1 MRISRC
7 DLKVIGRRH
16 GKRRTILNMARQY
29 RIDDL
34 VDFAKYPLDQ
44 PNSVAYN
51 SAVADARTQLQDDGC
66 AVIKNLLRPTAVKII
81 SQEIVERKSKT
92 HFSTTKMNPYFHS
105 VKNPDYP
112 EHHPVN
118 TFIERSSGFIPG
130 DSWNSSLAIDVLF
143 RSDLLTNFI
152 RDSLETEAIHC
163 YADPLAGLT
172 ANILDP
178 GQQFAWHFDTNEFAV
193 TAMIDEADDGGL
205 FQYVPMIRNPDDEA
219 FEKIQH
225 VLDGNHE
232 TVKTLE
238 LRAGDLQIFR
248 GRHSLHRVTR
258 VPETSKPRHAAIFA
272 YTAEPGVIG
281 RVERTKQLFGR
292 VLPAHEE
299 AERQRVRTDQLID

>member
-1 MRISRC
+1 MA
-7 DLKVIGRRH
+7 IGRH
-16 GKRRTILNMARQY
+16 PGKRRTVMTMARQY

-34 VDFAKYPLDQ
+34 VDIATYPLDQ
-44 PNSVAYN
+44 PNSVAYK
-51 SAVADARTQLQDDGC
+51 SAVADARSQLQDDGC
-66 AVIKNLLRPTAVKII
+66 AVIKKLLRPTAVKII
-81 SQEIVERKSKT
+81 SQEIIERKSNT
-92 HFSTTKMNPYFHS
+92 HFSTSKMNPYFHS
-105 VKNPDYP
+105 TKNPEYP
-112 EHHPVN
+112 DHHPVN

-130 DSWNSSLAIDVLF
+130 DSLDASLAIDILF
-143 RSDLLTNFI
+143 RSEMLTNFI
-152 RDSLETEAIHC
+152 RDALETQAVHC

-205 FQYVPMIRNPDDEA
+205 FQYVPLIRTPDNES
-219 FEKIQH
+219 FERIQK
-225 VLDGNHE
+225 VLDDDCSE
-232 TVKTLE
+232 VKTLE
-238 LRAGDLQIFR
+238 LHAGDLQIFR

-258 VPETSKPRHAAIFA
+258 VPKTSRPRHAAIFA

-299 AERQRVRTDQLID
+299 AEQRRVRSDSLID

>member
-1 MRISRC
+1 MA
-7 DLKVIGRRH
+7 IGRH
-16 GKRRTILNMARQY
+16 PGKRRTVMTMARQY
-29 RIDDL
+29 QIDDL
-34 VDFAKYPLDQ
+34 VDIATYPLDQ
-44 PNSVAYN
+44 PNSVAYK
-51 SAVADARTQLQDDGC
+51 SAVADARSQLQDDGC

-81 SQEIVERKSKT
+81 SQEIIERKSNT
-92 HFSTTKMNPYFHS
+92 HFSTSEMNPYFHS
-105 VKNPDYP
+105 TKNPEYP
-112 EHHPVN
+112 DHHPVN

-130 DSWNSSLAIDVLF
+130 DSWDASLAIDILF
-143 RSDLLTNFI
+143 RSEMLTNFI
-152 RDSLETEAIHC
+152 RDALETQAVHC

-205 FQYVPMIRNPDDEA
+205 FQYVPLIRTPDNES
-219 FEKIQH
+219 FERIQK
-225 VLDGNHE
+225 VLDDDCSE
-232 TVKTLE
+232 VKTLE
-238 LRAGDLQIFR
+238 LHAGDLQIFR

-258 VPETSKPRHAAIFA
+258 VPKTSRPRHAAIFA

-299 AERQRVRTDQLID
+299 AERQRVRTDQLMD

>member
-1 MRISRC
+1 MA
-7 DLKVIGRRH
+7 IGRH
-16 GKRRTILNMARQY
+16 PGKRRTVMTMARQY
-29 RIDDL
+29 QIDDL
-34 VDFAKYPLDQ
+34 VDIATYPLDQ
-44 PNSVAYN
+44 PNSVAYK
-51 SAVADARTQLQDDGC
+51 SAVADARSQLQDDGC

-81 SQEIVERKSKT
+81 SQEIIERKSNT
-92 HFSTTKMNPYFHS
+92 HFSTSKMNPYFHS
-105 VKNPDYP
+105 TKNPEYP
-112 EHHPVN
+112 DHHPVN

-130 DSWNSSLAIDVLF
+130 DSWDESLAIDILF
-143 RSDLLTNFI
+143 RSEMLTNFI
-152 RDSLETEAIHC
+152 RDALETQAVHC

-205 FQYVPMIRNPDDEA
+205 FQYVPLIRTPDNES
-219 FEKIQH
+219 FERIQK
-225 VLDGNHE
+225 VLDDDCSE
-232 TVKTLE
+232 VKTLE
-238 LRAGDLQIFR
+238 LHAGDLQIFR

-258 VPETSKPRHAAIFA
+258 VPKTSRPRHAAIFA

-299 AERQRVRTDQLID
+299 AEQRRVRSDSLID

>member
-1 MRISRC
+1 MA
-7 DLKVIGRRH
+7 IGRH
-16 GKRRTILNMARQY
+16 PGKRRTVMTMARQY

-34 VDFAKYPLDQ
+34 VDIATYPLDQ
-44 PNSVAYN
+44 PNSVAYK
-51 SAVADARTQLQDDGC
+51 SAVAEARSQLQDDGC

-81 SQEIVERKSKT
+81 SQEIIERKSNT
-92 HFSTTKMNPYFHS
+92 HFSTSKMNPYFHTT
-105 VKNPDYP
+105 KNPEYP
-112 EHHPVN
+112 DHHPVN

-130 DSWNSSLAIDVLF
+130 DSWDASLAIDILF
-143 RSDLLTNFI
+143 RSEMLTNFI
-152 RDSLETEAIHC
+152 RDALETQAVHC

-205 FQYVPMIRNPDDEA
+205 FQYVPMTRTPDNES
-219 FEKIQH
+219 FERIQK
-225 VLDGNHE
+225 VLDDDCSE
-232 TVKTLE
+232 VKTLE
-238 LRAGDLQIFR
+238 LHAGDLQIFR

-258 VPETSKPRHAAIFA
+258 VPKTSRPRHAAIFA

-299 AERQRVRTDQLID
+299 AEQRRVRSDSLID

>member
-1 MRISRC
+1 MA
-7 DLKVIGRRH
+7 IGRNP
-16 GKRRTILNMARQY
+16 GKRRTVMTMARQY
-29 RIDDL
+29 QIDDL
-34 VDFAKYPLDQ
+34 VYIATYPLDQ
-44 PNSVAYN
+44 PNSVAYK
-51 SAVADARTQLQDDGC
+51 SAVADARSQLQDDGC

-81 SQEIVERKSKT
+81 SQEIIERKSNT
-92 HFSTTKMNPYFHS
+92 HFSTSKMNPYFHS
-105 VKNPDYP
+105 TKNPEYP
-112 EHHPVN
+112 DHHPVN

-130 DSWNSSLAIDVLF
+130 DSWDASLAIDILF
-143 RSDLLTNFI
+143 RSEMLTNFI
-152 RDSLETEAIHC
+152 RDALETQAVHC

-205 FQYVPMIRNPDDEA
+205 FQYVPMIRTPDNES
-219 FEKIQH
+219 FERIQK
-225 VLDGNHE
+225 VLDDDCSE
-232 TVKTLE
+232 VKTLE
-238 LRAGDLQIFR
+238 LHAGDLQIFR

-258 VPETSKPRHAAIFA
+258 VPKTSRPRHAAIFA

-299 AERQRVRTDQLID
+299 AEQRRVRSDSLID